1 MRINMKLK
9 IGLFENLWNSSDL
22 ANYLKISKSQ
32 VDKLRAYS
40 PSDLPPHIKIGH
52 SVRYCPDTV
61 KLWISDKVV
70 ETNPLDNRGQL

>member
-61 KLWISDKVV
+61 KLWISSQMVGPK
-70 ETNPLDNRGQL
+70 NLDCRGKI